1 MEDYN
6 KQANDFAAK
15 IELTMSTVYV
25 GHTIRLGDWAM
36 AQYRVTL
43 KRGGKEYSFDFSQ
56 SLQSSWRYFEEG
68 SFKAI
73 AGLPPRLN
81 QKNWPTTGEAYN
93 VGPYRLEPVKTNK
106 PTVYDI
112 LACLTKYDPGTF
124 KDFCADYGYSDDSIK
139 ARDIYFAVQ
148 DEYSNVVRLFGDV
161 MDELQE
167 IN

>member
-15 IELTMSTVYV
+15 IGLTMNAVYV
-25 GHTIRLGDWAM
+25 GHTTQIGEWAT

-56 SLQSSWRYFEEG
+56 SLQLSWRYFEDN
-68 SFKAI
+68 SFKAK

-81 QKNWPTTGEAYN
+81 QKNWPTAGEAYN
-93 VGPYRLEPVKTNK
+93 VGPYLLEPVKINK

-124 KDFCADYGYSDDSIK
+124 KAFCADYGYSDDSIK

-148 DEYSNVVRLFGDV
+148 DEYSNVVRMFGDV